1 MPLWYCKETSFR
13 ARFLHFVSAI
23 HFHSNRGGGT
33 GLGEINELINRG
45 EWGWWKA
52 DCYPVSLSGHQV
64 IVDLRH
70 CWLSTFFPNAIRT
83 RNTNQRGYCSLND
96 LWVKISIWMHE
107 ALRYESPVVFSAHS
121 THTRFHSH
129 AREEFFK
136 RGDLKFDRNFTLNW
150 RF

>member
-1 MPLWYCKETSFR
+1 MLTSLLDTLLIPLQEYLQYLTGNATECQAGRCHWGGTREGDTKPPLYDEINMPLWYFKETSFR
-13 ARFLHFVSAI
+13 ARFLHFVRAI

-96 LWVKISIWMHE
+96 L
-107 ALRYESPVVFSAHS
+107 
-121 THTRFHSH
+121 
-129 AREEFFK
+129 
-136 RGDLKFDRNFTLNW
+136 
-150 RF
+150 